1 MPASVV
7 SVHETTQIG
16 GSDGLRN
23 EDYSRRRYW
32 TVVISEPA
40 ANGGELA
47 LAASGIPA
55 KGAAHPSLSGLYASK
70 RSFESDSQ
78 INDGTVWNVIV
89 EYAIPSSDSVG
100 GSTIDPWN
108 REERLSFGEARYE
121 VAATVDAAGA
131 QYKNTVGEA
140 LEVTQTKI
148 NPVLIYRVYR
158 TRTNFSPFDVYPL
171 VGTLNQGTFSVRG
184 TTISAEK
191 ALLLRF
197 SVADERWSD
206 GTLLYDI
213 TYEIELE
220 SQFTL
225 KTQRY
230 QNKSFYHLVGGK
242 PYRAC
247 DPAYDSESGQVL
259 KKNGKTIYV
268 PTATPVFLDDNG
280 ARIADPKTTDV
291 STYDIIRT
299 KYATAS
305 WTNLDL

>member
-7 SVHETTQIG
+7 TVHETTQIG

-32 TVVISEPA
+32 TVVLSEPA

-55 KGAAHPSLSGLYASK
+55 KGAAHPTLTGLYASK

-78 INDGTVWNVIV
+78 INDGTVWNVTV
-89 EYAIPSSDSVG
+89 DYAIPSSDSIG

-108 REERLSFGEARYE
+108 REERISFGEARYE
-121 VAATVDAAGA
+121 VAATKDAVGLE
-131 QYKNTVGEA
+131 YKNAVGEA
-140 LEVTQTKI
+140 LEVTETKI
-148 NPVLIYRVYR
+148 NPVLIYRIYR
-158 TRTNFSPFDVYPL
+158 TRTSFNPFDAAAL
-171 VGTLNQGTFSVRG
+171 VNTLNQGSFTVRG
-184 TTISAEK
+184 ATIAAEK

-213 TYEIELE
+213 TYEIEIE
-220 SQFTL
+220 SAYPL
-225 KTQRY
+225 KYQYY

-242 PYRAC
+242 LYRAC
-247 DPAYDSESGQVL
+247 DPAYDSENGQVL

-268 PTATPVFLDDNG
+268 PTASPVFLDDDG

-291 STYDIIRT
+291 STYDIIFK
-299 KYATAS
+299 KYVTAS